1 MNYQD
6 IIHQLHNLSS
16 EKYKSHIIKMGIP
29 ALNCLGVPLQDI
41 RQLAKTIGHSN
52 QLGFQ
57 LWKSQYHDAKLLAV
71 LIFEYKQ
78 MTFDD
83 INLLIKDVI
92 SWDLCNHLCKNLI
105 IKIKGYQLLI
115 PQWVTSQHI
124 YVKRAAFVLLA
135 CDVIHNKNIL
145 DSTLD
150 TYLHFIRDYSH
161 DEHIHIKK
169 AISAALKEIGK
180 KDFDYHEKALLLSYE
195 LIQDGDKVQRWIAND
210 AKKELEKLVKVQGRS
225 RLISRHSLMGKEE
238 H

>member
-71 LIFEYKQ
+71 LIFEHKQ

-83 INLLIKDVI
+83 INLLFKDVI
-92 SWDLCNHLCKNLI
+92 SWDLYNHLCKNLI

-135 CDVIHNKNIL
+135 SDVIHNKNIL

-169 AISAALKEIGK
+169 AISTALKETGK
-180 KDFDYHEKALLLSYE
+180 KILTIMKKHYYYHM
-195 LIQDGDKVQRWIAND
+195 N
-210 AKKELEKLVKVQGRS
+210 
-225 RLISRHSLMGKEE
+225 
-238 H
+238 

>member
-83 INLLIKDVI
+83 INLLKKDVI
-92 SWDLCNHLCKNLI
+92 SWD
-105 IKIKGYQLLI
+105 
-115 PQWVTSQHI
+115 
-124 YVKRAAFVLLA
+124 
-135 CDVIHNKNIL
+135 
-145 DSTLD
+145 
-150 TYLHFIRDYSH
+150 
-161 DEHIHIKK
+161 
-169 AISAALKEIGK
+169 
-180 KDFDYHEKALLLSYE
+180 
-195 LIQDGDKVQRWIAND
+195 
-210 AKKELEKLVKVQGRS
+210 
-225 RLISRHSLMGKEE
+225 
-238 H
+238 

>member
-57 LWKSQYHDAKLLAV
+57 LWKSQYHDAKL
-71 LIFEYKQ
+71 
-78 MTFDD
+78 
-83 INLLIKDVI
+83 LLIKDVI

-169 AISAALKEIGK
+169 AISTALKEIGK

-225 RLISRHSLMGKEE
+225 RTK
-238 H
+238 